1 MAALCY
7 SVGFGQ
13 PGSHLLDIA
22 LAIAE
27 PDPAGQAL
35 RLPAWIPGSYKIR
48 DYARHVQEFA
58 AETADGRPLAVSRS
72 DKSTWQVAPH
82 AGPLRVRYRVYA
94 RDLSVRG
101 AHADRT
107 HVYFNGACVFVE
119 AVGQGERAAAVE
131 LTAAALALRPEWQCA
146 TAMRAADVDAR
157 GFGRYE
163 ADDYDDLL
171 DHPVEIGV
179 LEQIGFQAAGV
190 PHRIALNGARHVDLE
205 RLAGDVGRI
214 CEEQHRLLG
223 TPAGFDRYVFLGSVV
238 DKGYGGLEHRYSS
251 SLSLTRSALP
261 VAGDETHGDDYRRV
275 LGLFSHEY
283 FHLWNVRRMKPAA
296 FTPLDLRAEAY
307 TGLLWVFE
315 GITSYYDDLTMVRS
329 GVIDEAAYLAL
340 LGEQITRVLRVPG
353 RRLQSLHDSSFEAW
367 TKLYQA
373 GDNAANS
380 MVSYYT
386 KGALV
391 ALALDLTL
399 RLDARRCTLDAVM
412 REAWRRYGDSGNGMP
427 ERGIETLAAEL
438 SGLDLTDFFER
449 YVHGTDDP
457 PLEELLGRV
466 GIALHLRAQ
475 TDANDAGGKP
485 ADDARPG
492 PWLGLRFSDAAPA
505 RIATVLS
512 DGPAMAAG
520 LAPGDELVAVDG
532 LRADRERLGAVLRGV
547 EAGATLGVE
556 FFRRDVLLHT
566 EITPAERPL
575 DTCYLTLAGD
585 SDERACWLAPAGPA

>member
-1 MAALCY
+1 MAALRY

-13 PGSHLLDIA
+13 PGTRLLDIA
-22 LAIAE
+22 LDIAA

-58 AETADGRPLAVSRS
+58 AETADGRPLAVTRT
-72 DKSTWQVAPH
+72 DKSTWQVEAH
-82 AGPLRVRYRVYA
+82 AGAIRVHYRVYA
-94 RDLSVRG
+94 WDLSVRG

-119 AVGQGERAAAVE
+119 AVGQGGGAVQVE
-131 LTAAALALRPEWQCA
+131 LAAAALALQPQWHCA

-163 ADDYDDLL
+163 ADDYDDLI
-171 DHPVEIGV
+171 DHPVEIGA
-179 LEQIGFQAAGV
+179 LGQIDFQVAGI

-214 CEEQHRLLG
+214 CDEQHRLLG
-223 TPAGFDRYVFLGSVV
+223 APAGFDRYLFLGSVV
-238 DKGYGGLEHRYSS
+238 DKGYGGLEHRFSS

-261 VAGDETHGDDYRRV
+261 VAGDETLSDDYRRV

-296 FTPLDLRAEAY
+296 FTPFDLTAEAY

-329 GVIDEAAYLAL
+329 GAIDEAAYLEL

-373 GDNAANS
+373 GDNAPNS
-380 MVSYYT
+380 IISYYT

-399 RLDARRCTLDAVM
+399 RLDAERCTLDAVM
-412 REAWRRYGDSGNGMP
+412 REAWRRYGDSGDGMP

-438 SGLDLTDFFER
+438 SGLELIGFFER
-449 YVHGTDDP
+449 YVHGTEDP
-457 PLEELLGRV
+457 PLRELLGRV
-466 GIALHLRAQ
+466 GIELHLRAQ
-475 TDANDAGGKP
+475 TDAKDAGGKP
-485 ADDARPG
+485 ADGARPG
-492 PWLGLRFSDAAPA
+492 PWLGLRFSEAAPA
-505 RIATVLS
+505 RIATVAS
-512 DGPAMAAG
+512 NGPAMAAG
-520 LAPGDELVAVDG
+520 LAPGDELAAIHGQLIANPGAVKHGAEAVAV
-532 LRADRERLGAVLRGV
+532 GAQAV
-547 EAGATLGVE
+547 
-556 FFRRDVLLHT
+556 
-566 EITPAERPL
+566 
-575 DTCYLTLAGD
+575 
-585 SDERACWLAPAGPA
+585 